1 MYNQSLMN
9 NLLNNSSKKRI
20 KIAIISMSGMARGGV
35 ASFLRQIA
43 TQLDPSLF
51 EVHFFWCDT
60 FNINILGKQTGLI
73 AAAPE
78 VIIEMDGS
86 RVTCHQYKVETIDR
100 TRKKAKWIDTNF
112 FKIFKESDFDLVLTG
127 RGGNP
132 EYPFCE
138 IKKVPIV
145 DTIHL
150 LSGIDRQSNIVATM
164 HLSEENQKFFF
175 SRGGKRKKLPLISP
189 LINPKILTDENLRL
203 ELNIKTKFIIGMH
216 QRNSDELYSAIP
228 LQVFNLLENKYDI
241 SFVLLNGSSKYKTQ
255 AHKLKL
261 KNIYFLPETDSE
273 SYKQKFL
280 NTLDIYT
287 HGRSDGEIHSA
298 AIAEALRHGKP
309 VVTHCSPVANG
320 QREQIENCGY
330 FAHSLE
336 EYTDMVQTLLENN
349 NLLIEKSTN
358 SKLRFIKVYNQKN
371 QIDNITKV
379 LLNTHKRTN
388 SYFRRIATYTGVWF
402 KNYYSLFLAL
412 PSIFSRKLLPRQ
424 LIKKSNKCWW
434 E

>member
-1 MYNQSLMN
+1 MYNELMN
-9 NLLNNSSKKRI
+9 NSIHNSSKKRI

-35 ASFLRQIA
+35 AAFLRQIA

-51 EVHFFWCDT
+51 EVHYFWCDT
-60 FNINILGKQTGLI
+60 FDTNILGKQTTLI

-78 VIIEMDGS
+78 VIIDM
-86 RVTCHQYKVETIDR
+86 VKTKVICHQYKVDTIDR
-100 TRKKAKWIDTNF
+100 SSKKTKWIGTNF
-112 FKIFKESDFDLVLTG
+112 FEVFNESDFDLVLSG

-132 EYPFCE
+132 EYPFYE
-138 IKKVPIV
+138 IKKVPII

-150 LSGIDRQSNIVATM
+150 LSGIDRQSNIVSTM
-164 HLSEENQKFFF
+164 HLSEENQKFFI

-189 LINPKILTDENLRL
+189 LVNPEILTNENLRS
-203 ELNIKTKFIIGMH
+203 ELRIKTKFIIGMH
-216 QRNSDELYSAIP
+216 QRNSDELFSSIP
-228 LQVFNLLENKYDI
+228 LQVFSFLQDKYDI

-255 AHKLKL
+255 ANLLKL

-273 SYKQKFL
+273 IYKQKFL

-330 FAHSLE
+330 FVHSLE
-336 EYTDMVQTLLENN
+336 EYTVMVQTLLENG

-371 QIDNITKV
+371 QIDNITEI
-379 LLNTHKRTN
+379 LLDTYNRTN
-388 SYFRRIATYTGVWF
+388 SYFCRIATYKKVSLY
-402 KNYYSLFLAL
+402 NYYSLFFAL
-412 PSIFSRKLLPRQ
+412 PSIFYRKLIPRN
-424 LIKKSNKCWW
+424 LVKKSYKCWW